1 MVASILSLESGSEAG
16 KSALAAK
23 QSSTE
28 DEEFDKYQLVKL
40 LQSSLDLETII
51 EQFLTATNSRVKID
65 GLSYQEEE
73 RNITLKLGKQSAHS
87 CGYRLLTSHDN
98 FGEVT
103 FHRASRFSDD
113 ELEQIED
120 LLVLLLVP
128 ISNALK
134 YRDAVKKAI
143 QEPLIAIND
152 RRKLEDQVTREIE
165 LAKRHNHP
173 LSLMLIR
180 VETSAQKKTTKLPAG
195 VVSELTELIQ
205 GVCRSTDMLQRAGGK
220 DFQLLLHND
229 AKGTASIARRIER
242 AVKGHF
248 RNHHEHQL
256 TLSFGC
262 ASLTGTDSARSLT
275 QRARNQLA

>member
-16 KSALAAK
+16 KHALATK
-23 QSSTE
+23 QSAA
-28 DEEFDKYQLVKL
+28 DGGEFDKYQLVRL

-51 EQFLTATNSRVKID
+51 EQFLLGVNSRVRVD
-65 GLSYQEEE
+65 GLSYLEED
-73 RNITLKLGKQSAHS
+73 RNITFKLGKQSAHS
-87 CGYRLLTSHDN
+87 CGYRLLTGHDT

-103 FHRASRFSDD
+103 FHRSKRFSDD
-113 ELEQIED
+113 ELQEIED

-134 YRDAVKKAI
+134 YRDAVQKAI
-143 QEPLIAIND
+143 QEPLLSIND
-152 RRKLEDQVTREIE
+152 RKKMEDNVSREIE

-180 VETSAQKKTTKLPAG
+180 VETSAQKKTTKLPASI
-195 VVSELTELIQ
+195 VSQLTELIQ

-242 AVKGHF
+242 AVSSHL
-248 RNHHEHQL
+248 RHHHEHQL
-256 TLSFGC
+256 TLLFGC
-262 ASLTGTDSARSLT
+262 ASLTGTDSARSLA